1 MTTQDPRLEALD
13 KSIEEHG
20 RRPSALLEVLQRAQ
34 DLYGFLERDILIHI
48 SKALNL
54 PPSRTYGA
62 ATFYNLFRFR
72 KPGEHVVTPCLG
84 TACYVKGVEEIVS
97 AIEEEFCVERGQ
109 STADG
114 RLSLFVTRCIGACA
128 MAPNVV
134 LDGEVIGK
142 ATKEAVLERMR
153 RSLGG
158 GNGERV

>member
-1 MTTQDPRLEALD
+1 MTAKDPRLETLD
-13 KSIEEHG
+13 RSIEEHG

-34 DLYGFLERDILIHI
+34 ELYGYLERDMLIHI
-48 SKALNL
+48 SESLNL

-72 KPGEHVVTPCLG
+72 KPGEHIVTPCLG
-84 TACYVKGVEEIVS
+84 TACYVKGVEDIIS
-97 AIEEEFCVERGQ
+97 AIESEFGVKRGK
-109 STADG
+109 STPDG

-134 LDGEVIGK
+134 LDGDVIGK

-158 GNGERV
+158 GKDESV

>member
-1 MTTQDPRLEALD
+1 MIAEDPRLDTLN
-13 KSIEEHG
+13 KFIEEHG

-34 DLYGFLERDILIHI
+34 ELYGYLDRDVLIHI
-48 SKALNL
+48 SKSLNL

-72 KPGEHVVTPCLG
+72 KPGEHIVTPCLG
-84 TACYVKGVEEIVS
+84 TACYVKGVEDIIS
-97 AIEEEFCVERGQ
+97 AIEDEYGVERGK
-109 STADG
+109 STSDG

-134 LDGEVIGK
+134 LDGDVIGK
-142 ATKEAVLERMR
+142 ATKEMVLERMK

-158 GNGERV
+158 GKDEGV